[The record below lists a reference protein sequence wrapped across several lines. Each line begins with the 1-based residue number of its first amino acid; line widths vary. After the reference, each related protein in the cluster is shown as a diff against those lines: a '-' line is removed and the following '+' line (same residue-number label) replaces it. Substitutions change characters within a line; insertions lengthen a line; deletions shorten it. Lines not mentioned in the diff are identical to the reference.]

1 MKRLIIAALILLLC
15 SPVFA
20 WQIPAKDVSLD
31 TDEFGTNLSSDDYTV
46 QRMAET
52 LDELSISSVSDTA
65 YDSGTWDA
73 VTTIAPSKNAVR
85 DKIESLAG
93 GHDAVTITCPDANVT
108 AGQAITFSDV
118 GPIVITEATDT
129 ITFTVTEADPT
140 VDTSAEIMAI
150 IGANGISDSHV
161 SDTLTSSTCTGTAAV
176 ATAVT
181 ITDNEATAEN
191 NPIVFVAGADPD
203 GGNLGLETDGTC
215 YYTPSTGVITT
226 TGFAGALTGNV
237 TGNTSGSS
245 GSCTGN
251 SATVTNATLTTALTV
266 DTGTVGLTGNVA
278 NTSVLTL
285 GAGASS
291 ISGANTGDSS
301 GHSALAP
308 LDSPVFTTALTVP
321 VGLTGVLRADT
332 GVMSVDTDVTDLVT
346 AASTSAQGKIEIATS
361 AETTTGTDAT
371 RAVSP
376 DGLAGSDYGKRVI
389 QIKVID
395 DATALTT
402 GDGKTIFVIS
412 SELNGYNLMDADAMV
427 STVSSSGT
435 PTYQIR
441 NVTDSQDMLSTL
453 ITIDANENT
462 SYTAE
467 TPPVINGTYDDVATG
482 DILAVDKDVAG
493 TGEKGDTL
501 ILTFQLP

>member
-1 MKRLIIAALILLLC
+1 MRSNMKKFLISLLMLLLTANTAWAAWRFNPHTGKLDYYEANTDSGGAPEGTAVLSTGEGGGTKFLREDGDGTC
-15 SPVFA
+15 S
-20 WQIPAKDVSLD
+20 WQTAVAAHAGTITWTGTAILESGVAFQFGDGTDATLTHTYANTGTDVSIAYSTGAMAVTGAL
-31 TDEFGTNLSSDDYTV
+31 TATNLSGTNTGDNTV
-46 QRMAET
+46 AT
-52 LDELSISSVSDTA
+52 SG
-65 YDSGTWDA
+65 DSATSFFASGEIADA
-73 VTTIAPSKNAVR
+73 QI
-85 DKIESLAG
+85 
-93 GHDAVTITCPDANVT
+93 
-108 AGQAITFSDV
+108 
-118 GPIVITEATDT
+118 
-129 ITFTVTEADPT
+129 
-140 VDTSAEIMAI
+140 
-150 IGANGISDSHV
+150 
-161 SDTLTSSTCTGTAAV
+161 SDTLTSST
-176 ATAVT
+176 
-181 ITDNEATAEN
+181 
-191 NPIVFVAGADPD
+191 
-203 GGNLGLETDGTC
+203 
-215 YYTPSTGVITT
+215 
-226 TGFAGALTGNV
+226 
-237 TGNTSGSS
+237 
-245 GSCTGN
+245 CTGN